1 MDHAQRD
8 ALDEMNLATR
18 AARGDHDAFR
28 LIVLAYEAR
37 LVAYL
42 AQMLGDGETARDV
55 AQETFLAAYRAL
67 PRWRLPEAA
76 TGEPMVAHPLS
87 PWLYRIATNRALSLL
102 RSRPAAAVPSG
113 ARAPAMPTAPSQL
126 EERTAARDLLRA
138 ALGHLTEEDAA
149 CLVLHYVAGERYAE
163 IAARL
168 GLTSEAVRK
177 RVSRGLVVLRAA
189 YRALDVEVLA

>member
-1 MDHAQRD
+1 
-8 ALDEMNLATR
+8 
-18 AARGDHDAFR
+18 
-28 LIVLAYEAR
+28 
-37 LVAYL
+37 
-42 AQMLGDGETARDV
+42 
-55 AQETFLAAYRAL
+55 
-67 PRWRLPEAA
+67 
-76 TGEPMVAHPLS
+76 
-87 PWLYRIATNRALSLL
+87 
-102 RSRPAAAVPSG
+102 
-113 ARAPAMPTAPSQL
+113 MPTAPSQL